1 MPNSPEF
8 AVAYYGVLR
17 AGATVTTLNTLVQTI
32 PWMFFAGFAKVST
45 REFYKAPEGQQAP
58 PTVSF

>member
-1 MPNSPEF
+1 VS
-8 AVAYYGVLR
+8 
-17 AGATVTTLNTLVQTI
+17 TLNTLVSTI
-32 PWMFFAGFAKVST
+32 PWMFFSGIAKVGR